1 MWRPVLDASPGSTD
15 AGGAFHCLGIQI
27 GFLLSVAA
35 HCTLTVYSSVK
46 FYCIIVGFNLAD
58 TVGT

>member
-1 MWRPVLDASPGSTD
+1 MLDASPASTD
-15 AGGAFHCLGIQI
+15 AGGAFHSLGIQI

-46 FYCIIVGFNLAD
+46 FYCIIGGFNLAD